1 MMQPHECHG
10 GVALDEGRRAAGAA
24 DARRARRQVFGAKEW
39 DALVQRSI
47 LPKLAWALRD
57 ALAIDPRSQDLAA
70 WRWVAAWAP
79 VLAPAQLAGL
89 LEQHFFPKWHAV
101 LRHWLAH
108 APDFDEVTAWFL
120 GWKARA
126 RAGRGRRRAGA
137 PAMLACASRRP
148 ASGPLG
154 ALGRGARGRA
164 ERAVYL
170 GIWALGCASDRG
182 P

>member
-1 MMQPHECHG
+1 M
-10 GVALDEGRRAAGAA
+10 
-24 DARRARRQVFGAKEW
+24 FGAKEW

-57 ALAIDPRSQDLAA
+57 ALAIDPRGQDLGA
-70 WRWVAAWAP
+70 WHWVAAWAP

-120 GWKARA
+120 GWKARPGA
-126 RAGRGRRRAGA
+126 RAPALPDCVWRR
-137 PAMLACASRRP
+137 
-148 ASGPLG
+148 
-154 ALGRGARGRA
+154 
-164 ERAVYL
+164 V
-170 GIWALGCASDRG
+170 
-182 P
+182 

>member
-1 MMQPHECHG
+1 MSSQT
-10 GVALDEGRRAAGAA
+10 ALVVT
-24 DARRARRQVFGAKEW
+24 RARSKALRPAQVFGAKEW

-57 ALAIDPRSQDLAA
+57 ALAIDPRGQDLAA

-79 VLAPAQLAGL
+79 VLAPGALAGL

-120 GWKARA
+120 GWKARP
-126 RAGRGRRRAGA
+126 R
-137 PAMLACASRRP
+137 
-148 ASGPLG
+148 
-154 ALGRGARGRA
+154 ARGRA
-164 ERAVYL
+164 EA
-170 GIWALGCASDRG
+170 ALRVFPQKARIRLTLARSSAGFWVED
-182 P
+182 

>member
-1 MMQPHECHG
+1 M
-10 GVALDEGRRAAGAA
+10 
-24 DARRARRQVFGAKEW
+24 
-39 DALVQRSI
+39 QRSI

-79 VLAPAQLAGL
+79 VMAPGALAGL

-120 GWKARA
+120 GWKARTQSYVLQQRPCFPPRQHAMPWHWLAHPLGLDEVTAWFLGWKA
-126 RAGRGRRRAGA
+126 RSPVLGVAGA
-137 PAMLACASRRP
+137 ALLPPQDSMQCLEPGWHTRLALTRSLP
-148 ASGPLG
+148 GS
-154 ALGRGARGRA
+154 
-164 ERAVYL
+164 
-170 GIWALGCASDRG
+170 WAGS
-182 P
+182 